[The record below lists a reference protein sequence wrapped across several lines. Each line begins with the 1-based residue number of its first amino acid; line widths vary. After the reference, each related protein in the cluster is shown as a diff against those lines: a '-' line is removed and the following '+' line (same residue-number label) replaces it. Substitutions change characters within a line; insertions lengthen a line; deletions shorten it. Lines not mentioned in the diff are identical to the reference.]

1 MGKAVRFSA
10 ILTKTE
16 VLRCA
21 WFFILW
27 NGKQWLFI
35 FVTALG
41 VGKVVG
47 DWIRHVWLVSMLGIF
62 FWVAIVLVI
71 GYFNI
76 VRKWLAVDHLFE
88 QREYSI
94 DNDAIL
100 VKSHGSDRLL
110 PLATIRKVVEFR
122 EFFIIYGR
130 EPVFFIPKKPIPPSQ
145 LELVRDMFGKYAR
158 VKSDAFTRWIGH
170 IIFGI

>member
-1 MGKAVRFSA
+1 
-10 ILTKTE
+10 
-16 VLRCA
+16 
-21 WFFILW
+21 
-27 NGKQWLFI
+27 
-35 FVTALG
+35 VTAFG

-47 DWIRHVWLVSMLGIF
+47 GWIRHVWLVTMIGIF
-62 FWVAIVLVI
+62 FWVAFILVV

-76 VRKWLAVDHLFE
+76 VRKWLATDRLFE

-110 PLATIRKVVEFR
+110 PLATIRKVVELM

-130 EPVFFIPKKPIPPSQ
+130 EPVFFIPKKTISLSQ
-145 LELVRDMFGKYAR
+145 LEIVRAMFGKYAR
-158 VKSDAFTRWIGH
+158 VSSDGFARWIGH
-170 IIFGI
+170 IIFNL